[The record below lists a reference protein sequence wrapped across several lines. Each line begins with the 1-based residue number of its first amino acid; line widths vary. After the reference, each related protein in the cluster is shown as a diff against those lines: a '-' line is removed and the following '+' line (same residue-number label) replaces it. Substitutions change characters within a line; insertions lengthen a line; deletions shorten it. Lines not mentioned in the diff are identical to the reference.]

1 LFKIFG
7 EDEFKKEL
15 VNDMKNSPFS
25 IMIDGSNDSGMAKM
39 YPITVHIYD
48 VEFERVMTK
57 FFDINLIEGR
67 SSGTAATIFEHVDA
81 VFEKYEIH
89 WNSVTGLGVD
99 NTNVNIGE
107 HDSIKS
113 RVLEKEPNIIV
124 VGCACHMLHNA
135 ASKAASAFGRVTGFD
150 IEDHCVD
157 LYYWFDKSTKRKGA
171 LKEYFEFCNTEYEGV
186 IKYISV
192 RWLCIEHCLDRELK
206 KYVALKSYF
215 CSENENDNRFQ
226 RLKSAFSD
234 PKSELY
240 LFFFIQQLLHSPIS
254 TDFCNGKI
262 LYST

>member
-1 LFKIFG
+1 MRQFLKKPSDLSKVVHPSIQAEVKMALMIVHHNTFFNLSDHLTQIIKKEFQGSTAAEEYACGRTKTSAIVNCMG
-7 EDEFKKEL
+7 DEFKKEL

-39 YPITVHIYD
+39 YPITVRIYD

-113 RVLEKEPNIIV
+113 RVLERAKYH
-124 VGCACHMLHNA
+124 C
-135 ASKAASAFGRVTGFD
+135 GR
-150 IEDHCVD
+150 
-157 LYYWFDKSTKRKGA
+157 LSM
-171 LKEYFEFCNTEYEGV
+171 
-186 IKYISV
+186 S
-192 RWLCIEHCLDRELK
+192 
-206 KYVALKSYF
+206 YVAQ
-215 CSENENDNRFQ
+215 CCE
-226 RLKSAFSD
+226 
-234 PKSELY
+234 
-240 LFFFIQQLLHSPIS
+240 
-254 TDFCNGKI
+254 
-262 LYST
+262 